1 MLEIIFPKFWF
12 TAVDYMKGGYFKHD
26 EKIIACGGSGAR
38 KDGLDEILGK
48 TLKTEQKNKAGIK
61 LRSVCLSL

>member
-1 MLEIIFPKFWF
+1 
-12 TAVDYMKGGYFKHD
+12 MKGGYFKHD

>member
-1 MLEIIFPKFWF
+1 
-12 TAVDYMKGGYFKHD
+12 MKGGYFKHD

-48 TLKTEQKNKAGIK
+48 PLKTKQKQNKAGIR
-61 LRSVCLSL
+61 LRSLCLSSWNPK